1 MVGSAESLRQTQLH
15 SCTIELHAV
24 QLNMPVAG
32 QSWRNVS
39 VGADSMQVVSGSAH
53 HDFHRRWS

>member
-24 QLNMPVAG
+24 QLNMPVDEQHETVLEQHFRRSSLWG
-32 QSWRNVS
+32 
-39 VGADSMQVVSGSAH
+39 AH